1 VRHRPSRPL
10 RQPTWML
17 KARLVRRLLRRLRQ
31 QIRYARF
38 SLRGLPILF
47 ANSFPK
53 SGTHL
58 LTQVLRAFTE
68 IGPAVDSGLPA
79 VVMYE
84 GDGGRL
90 RSEVEIIAD
99 LKRFLPGDIGY
110 GHLHAFSQAVEI
122 LAAPPFAT
130 YFILRD
136 PRDVAIS
143 HVHYVTEMEPR
154 HAHHRL
160 FAYELSTFEERL
172 AATITGVPQADPP
185 LPGLADR
192 LKPYLGWLDNP
203 HVLTIK
209 YEALFVDRQSA
220 LRAILE
226 HAMRQGFP
234 LSHGLEEAL
243 RVLDSHIQP
252 QRSPTFRK
260 GGAGGWR
267 EAFTPQQKQL
277 FKEYCPGMVTLLGY
291 EKDETW

>member
-1 VRHRPSRPL
+1 MSHKISRPL
-10 RQPTWML
+10 RQPSWMI

-31 QIRYARF
+31 QIRYGRF
-38 SLRGLPILF
+38 SLQGLPILF

-58 LTQVLRAFTE
+58 LTQVLQAFQE

-90 RSEVEIIAD
+90 RSEVEIITD

-122 LAAPPFAT
+122 LAAYPFAT

-160 FAYELSTFEERL
+160 FAHEYSTFEDRL
-172 AATITGVPQADPP
+172 AATITGVPQAEPP
-185 LPGLADR
+185 LPSLAER
-192 LKPYLGWLDNP
+192 FEPYLGWLENP
-203 HVLTIK
+203 NVLTLQ
-209 YEALFVDRQSA
+209 YEAFFGERQSV

-226 HAMRQGFP
+226 HAGRRGFP
-234 LSHGLEEAL
+234 FSRSIEEAIRIL
-243 RVLDSHIQP
+243 EDHIQP

-260 GGAGGWR
+260 GGTGGWR
-267 EAFTPQQKQL
+267 EVFTPQHKQL
-277 FKEYCPGMVTLLGY
+277 FKEVCPGILTMLGY
-291 EKDETW
+291 EKDENW

>member
-1 VRHRPSRPL
+1 VRHKSSRPL
-10 RQPTWML
+10 RQPSWML
-17 KARLVRRLLRRLRQ
+17 KARLARRLLRRLRQ

-58 LTQVLRAFTE
+58 LTQVLQAFTE

-84 GDGGRL
+84 GDSGRL
-90 RSEVEIIAD
+90 RSEAEIIAD

-154 HAHHRL
+154 HAHYRL
-160 FAYELSTFEERL
+160 FAYEFSTFEERL
-172 AATITGVPQADPP
+172 AATITGVPWADPP

-192 LKPYLGWLDNP
+192 FRPYLGWLNNP
-203 HVLTIK
+203 HVLTLQ
-209 YEALFVDRQSA
+209 YEAFFADRQSI

-226 HAMRQGFP
+226 HAIKRGFP
-234 LSHGLEEAL
+234 LSQDLEGAI
-243 RVLDSHIQP
+243 RVLASHIQP

-267 EAFTPQQKQL
+267 EAFTPQHKKL
-277 FKEYCPGMVTLLGY
+277 FKEYCPDIVALLGY
-291 EKDETW
+291 EKDDNW

>member
-1 VRHRPSRPL
+1 MSHKPSRPL
-10 RQPTWML
+10 RQPFWML
-17 KARLVRRLLRRLRQ
+17 QARLVRRLLRRLRQ
-31 QIRYARF
+31 QIRYSRF
-38 SLRGLPILF
+38 SLQGMPILF

-58 LTQVLRAFTE
+58 LTQVLQAFKE
-68 IGPAVDSGLPA
+68 LGPAVDSGLPA

-90 RSEVEIIAD
+90 RSEAEIIAD

-110 GHLHAFSQAVEI
+110 GHLHAFAQAVEI
-122 LAAPPFAT
+122 LAEPPFTT

-136 PRDVAIS
+136 PRDVAVS

-160 FAYELSTFEERL
+160 FAYEFSTFEERL
-172 AATITGVPQADPP
+172 AATITGVPLADPP

-192 LKPYLGWLDNP
+192 LRPYLGWLDNP
-203 HVLTIK
+203 QVLTLQ
-209 YEALFVDRQSA
+209 YEAFFGDRQSV
-220 LRAILE
+220 LRAILG
-226 HAMRQGFP
+226 HAMRRGFP
-234 LSHGLEEAL
+234 LSQSLEEAI
-243 RVLDSHIQP
+243 RVLERHIQP

-267 EAFTPQQKQL
+267 EAFTPHHKRL
-277 FKEYCPGMVTLLGY
+277 FKEYCPGFVTRLGY
-291 EKDETW
+291 EKDEDW